1 MLRGAQMAENFSLR
15 RATEPLLRMARP
27 HYGARANARE
37 ALNDIRADIAD
48 RAAARAAVTRAR
60 TRGVEPS
67 RQTRDGSAP

>member
-1 MLRGAQMAENFSLR
+1 MAENFSLR

-27 HYGARANARE
+27 HYGARANAA

-60 TRGVEPS
+60 TRGAGPS
-67 RQTRDGSAP
+67 RQTRDVTAP